1 VKPSERIPL
10 IKRLA
15 RTLGQEAEIEK
26 ALRTCDGLATYLTSD
41 FSASV
46 WTDQEVGYCLARNV
60 AIVPIRIDVNPYGF
74 VGKYQA
80 RTLRRI
86 RGRGCGR
93 GHRRD

>member
-1 VKPSERIPL
+1 VAHKDIEPT
-10 IKRLA
+10 K
-15 RTLGQEAEIEK
+15 TWEAEIEK